1 MQCEVCGRRIPGKP
15 YRAIIEGAR
24 MIVCS
29 ECAKLGSGYWEA
41 KPQRRAKRIAK
52 PQLKLS
58 ILGKKQRPT
67 VTEALEL
74 VGDFGLRVRRARE
87 GLELSHEDLGRRIG
101 EKVSVLRKIESG
113 KMTPD
118 LMLAEKLEH
127 ALKIKLL
134 VPPSEP
140 KAPSVAL
147 SQPREI
153 TLGEL
158 IRLKERK
165 TEVTKERKQS

>member
-1 MQCEVCGRRIPGKP
+1 
-15 YRAIIEGAR
+15 

-29 ECAKLGSGYWEA
+29 ECATLGSGYWEP
-41 KPQRRAKRIAK
+41 KPQRRTKKITK
-52 PQLKLS
+52 LQPKLS
-58 ILGKKQRPT
+58 ILRKKQRPT
-67 VTEALEL
+67 VPETLEL
-74 VGDFGLRVRRARE
+74 VGKFGLQIRRARE
-87 GLELSHEDLGRRIG
+87 KLELSHEDLGRKIG

-118 LMLAEKLEH
+118 LILAEKLEH

-134 VPPSEP
+134 VTPSIP
-140 KAPSVAL
+140 KAPSAAL

-153 TLGEL
+153 TLGEVV
-158 IRLKERK
+158 RLKEKK